1 MAGAPVEAL
10 RPVPLFADLTDDE
23 LAQKLEEGRRELF
36 NLRFQHATGALENTA
51 RLSLVKK
58 QIARLLT
65 LQLQR
70 ASAKERA

>member
-1 MAGAPVEAL
+1 VISLRANEIVE
-10 RPVPLFADLTDDE
+10 LTDDE
-23 LAQKLEEGRRELF
+23 VAQKLEEGRRELF

-70 ASAKERA
+70 AAAKERA

>member
-1 MAGAPVEAL
+1 LKASEIH
-10 RPVPLFADLTDDE
+10 DLTDDE
-23 LAQKLEEGRRELF
+23 VAQKLEESRRELF

-70 ASAKERA
+70 AAAMERA

>member
-1 MAGAPVEAL
+1 MKASEIH
-10 RPVPLFADLTDDE
+10 DLTDDE
-23 LAQKLEEGRRELF
+23 VAHKLEEGQRELF

-51 RLSLVKK
+51 RLTLVKK

-70 ASAKERA
+70 AAAKERA

>member
-1 MAGAPVEAL
+1 VNSLKANEIH
-10 RPVPLFADLTDDE
+10 DLTDDE

-58 QIARLLT
+58 QIARVLT

>member
-1 MAGAPVEAL
+1 MKASEIH
-10 RPVPLFADLTDDE
+10 DLTDDE
-23 LAQKLEEGRRELF
+23 VAQKLEESRRELF

>member
-1 MAGAPVEAL
+1 VISLKASEIN
-10 RPVPLFADLTDDE
+10 DLTDDE
-23 LAQKLEEGRRELF
+23 VAQKLEEGRRELF

>member
-1 MAGAPVEAL
+1 LKASEI
-10 RPVPLFADLTDDE
+10 RDLTDDE
-23 LAQKLEEGRRELF
+23 VAQKLEESRRELF

-58 QIARLLT
+58 QIARVLT

>member
-1 MAGAPVEAL
+1 VISLKASEIH
-10 RPVPLFADLTDDE
+10 DLTDDE
-23 LAQKLEEGRRELF
+23 VAQKLEEGRRELF

>member
-1 MAGAPVEAL
+1 LKASEI
-10 RPVPLFADLTDDE
+10 RDLTDDE
-23 LAQKLEEGRRELF
+23 VAQKLEEGRRELF

-70 ASAKERA
+70 AAAKERA

>member
-1 MAGAPVEAL
+1 MISLKANEIQ
-10 RPVPLFADLTDDE
+10 DLTDDE
-23 LAQKLEEGRRELF
+23 VAQKLEEGRRELF

-70 ASAKERA
+70 AAAKERA

>member
-1 MAGAPVEAL
+1 MISLKASEIH
-10 RPVPLFADLTDDE
+10 DLTDDE
-23 LAQKLEEGRRELF
+23 VAQKLEEGRRELF

>member
-1 MAGAPVEAL
+1 MKADEI
-10 RPVPLFADLTDDE
+10 RDLTDDE
-23 LAQKLEEGRRELF
+23 VAQKLEESRRELF

>member
-1 MAGAPVEAL
+1 MKASEIL
-10 RPVPLFADLTDDE
+10 DLTDDE
-23 LAQKLEEGRRELF
+23 VAQKLEESRRELF

>member
-1 MAGAPVEAL
+1 MKASEI
-10 RPVPLFADLTDDE
+10 RDLTDDE
-23 LAQKLEEGRRELF
+23 VAQKLEEGRRELF

-70 ASAKERA
+70 AAAKERA

>member
-1 MAGAPVEAL
+1 VISLKASEIG
-10 RPVPLFADLTDDE
+10 DLTDDE
-23 LAQKLEEGRRELF
+23 VAQKLEESRRELF

>member
-1 MAGAPVEAL
+1 VISLKANEIV
-10 RPVPLFADLTDDE
+10 DLTDDE
-23 LAQKLEEGRRELF
+23 VAQKLEEGRRELF

>member
-1 MAGAPVEAL
+1 MISLKASEI
-10 RPVPLFADLTDDE
+10 RDLTDDE
-23 LAQKLEEGRRELF
+23 VAQKLEESRRELF

>member
-1 MAGAPVEAL
+1 MKASEV
-10 RPVPLFADLTDDE
+10 RDLTDDE
-23 LAQKLEEGRRELF
+23 VAQKLEESRRELF

>member
-1 MAGAPVEAL
+1 VISLKASEIH
-10 RPVPLFADLTDDE
+10 DLTDDE

-70 ASAKERA
+70 AAAKERA

>member
-1 MAGAPVEAL
+1 VISLKASEIH
-10 RPVPLFADLTDDE
+10 DLTDDE

-58 QIARLLT
+58 QIARMLT